1 MNRRSRQRD
10 LKQGINSP
18 LSALTDQQIEQFFSV
33 NLKWLHT
40 DRDFVLIK
48 RDKNNSKQFLNW
60 LETMSQIEWGT
71 IDSASRR
78 TQGYEKIDRESL
90 NVSVPSDL
98 SAETIISFHWWG
110 NRSIVG
116 VRRQGVFCP
125 FSIELDAGDNK
136 NYNHSGS

>member
-1 MNRRSRQRD
+1 MKRKSKTRE
-10 LKQGINSP
+10 LKQGTPSH
-18 LSALTDQQIEQFFSV
+18 LSALTDQQIEEYFSV
-33 NLKWLHT
+33 NLKWLHN
-40 DRDFVLIK
+40 DGDFVLIK

-78 TQGYEKIDRESL
+78 TQGYEKIGKGSL
-90 NVSVPSDL
+90 NVSIPSDL
-98 SAETIISFHWWG
+98 ESETVISFHWWG